1 MMNYFKLCASALL
14 LSAAVL
20 SCQKEPEP
28 IKVTGIS
35 INPTTLTL
43 TEGDTQTLTAS
54 ITPSNA
60 DVQGVSWSTN
70 NSSVATVDNG
80 KVTAIKAG
88 SATITVTS
96 IDGGKT
102 ATCEVTVNAKI
113 ISVESVTLDKSSL
126 ELTEGDKATLVAT
139 VKPENA
145 TNKNV
150 TWSSSDESVATVSNG
165 EVTAVKAGTAKITV
179 KTEDGA
185 KTAECSVTIKAK
197 TISVEEVVLDKS
209 ANTLM
214 VGETF
219 TLTATVKPEDATN
232 KNVTWNS
239 SDINVATVEGGTVT
253 AKAEGTTTI
262 TVTTE
267 DGSKTATCVVTVS
280 NDITKFVSASYLGG
294 SMSIINGLIQYG
306 SRVNFGINN
315 NSPKTIHVVSIQLID
330 GETSAEGNVMPID
343 TDLEAYK
350 STGWSITIGIAGIH
364 KPIAKI
370 VYSYEGVEH
379 SVQAQYQEIHF

>member
-126 ELTEGDKATLVAT
+126 ELTEGDKTALAAT

-185 KTAECSVTIKAK
+185 KTAE
-197 TISVEEVVLDKS
+197 
-209 ANTLM
+209 
-214 VGETF
+214 
-219 TLTATVKPEDATN
+219 
-232 KNVTWNS
+232 W
-239 SDINVATVEGGTVT
+239 
-253 AKAEGTTTI
+253 
-262 TVTTE
+262 
-267 DGSKTATCVVTVS
+267 
-280 NDITKFVSASYLGG
+280 
-294 SMSIINGLIQYG
+294 
-306 SRVNFGINN
+306 
-315 NSPKTIHVVSIQLID
+315 
-330 GETSAEGNVMPID
+330 
-343 TDLEAYK
+343 
-350 STGWSITIGIAGIH
+350 
-364 KPIAKI
+364 
-370 VYSYEGVEH
+370 
-379 SVQAQYQEIHF
+379 